1 MKSELKERGQ
11 VTFPEHTGERIY
23 MVPFTKAQGLPKE
36 YARWQPTVDAMLA
49 DIHTDGPIYLMV
61 DQGEV
66 SPNKS
71 HRRPR
76 PHIDGNWIPE
86 KNCHSTGSGSGGHKT
101 KRGSLYDEAVILAS
115 DVSASCAYV
124 GEFNGEF
131 GEGGDCSHL
140 DLSGLN
146 RVQLQAG
153 RAYSGNV
160 TMIHESL
167 PVNFTAKRTL
177 VRLNVPHIAI

>member
-1 MKSELKERGQ
+1 MKSELRQLGE
-11 VTFPEHTGERIY
+11 VTFPAHTGERIY
-23 MVPFTKAQGLPKE
+23 MVGFTKKDGLPKE
-36 YARWQPTVDAMLA
+36 YSRWQKTVDVMLK
-49 DIHTDGPIYLMV
+49 DIETNGKIYMMV

-71 HRRPR
+71 HRRPK
-76 PHIDGNWIPE
+76 PHIDGNWLE
-86 KNCHSTGSGSGGHKT
+86 AENQHGTGGGRHET
-101 KRGSLYDEAVILAS
+101 KKHNLYDEAVILAS

-140 DLSGLN
+140 DLSKLQ
-146 RVQLQAG
+146 RVRLDAG
-153 RAYSGNV
+153 RVYSGNV

-167 PVNFTAKRTL
+167 PVEFSAKRTL
-177 VRLNVPHIAI
+177 VRLNVPNIAI